1 MDKIFTLVNSFKNKT
16 KLQII
21 IILLKYGSMTATQ
34 ISKKIG
40 TTRSNVYQLMKE
52 LLEDGIVQLKETR
65 VVKNYVEK
73 FYKLNIDLFLE
84 IKTKDLLSEINKIEV
99 NDLREIIKNFLN
111 ASSLVLNTMEEE
123 INFMSIE
130 ELSEL
135 KENILKNMVI
145 LSISSL
151 TEKHSKRFSEI
162 FNNFMSEIESEESN
176 MDKDENFLIVILFPL
191 LLNNSKINN

>member
-1 MDKIFTLVNSFKNKT
+1 MDKIFTLVNSLKNKT

-84 IKTKDLLSEINKIEV
+84 IKTKDLLSEINKMEV

-162 FNNFMSEIESEESN
+162 FNNFMNEIESEESN